1 MFDGYETKRNSHT
14 ERDGR
19 KETAMNTMDCIDIKA
34 KLSAIVDDQLDPAE
48 RHAAERHLVDCTE
61 CRTLIEEAERI
72 DASIAREGEL
82 IAHGGLPD
90 GFEAGVL
97 TRTVYADQP
106 RVIRPAWIAWSGW
119 VAAAASLTLA
129 VATVWIGSSA
139 PTAQDEQFATTGSGM
154 TSNPS
159 PATSERTET
168 SIAQPVSYTT
178 GFDLRSQTY
187 DGTFTPDV
195 WRVSSTSPAYT
206 SRSVA
211 PVERNDA
218 ESDLSRLSLADTE
231 ALYTVSLLLDLLA
244 DPNLDIPVNI
254 PQMQRAIESERLSE
268 RMGEIADQLEGR
280 ERRAILRAELVIH
293 RLAAYEAHEGEP
305 TRLREVIR
313 ESRLPDVISS
323 IITRWDESSRL

>member
-1 MFDGYETKRNSHT
+1 
-14 ERDGR
+14 
-19 KETAMNTMDCIDIKA
+19 MNTMDCTDIKA
-34 KLSAIVDDQLDPAE
+34 KLSAIVDDQLEPAE
-48 RHAAERHLVDCTE
+48 RHAAERHLVDCAD
-61 CRTLIEEAERI
+61 CRVLIEETERI

-97 TRTVYADQP
+97 SRTVYADRPQA
-106 RVIRPAWIAWSGW
+106 IRPAWIAWSGW

-129 VATVWIGSSA
+129 AATVWIGISP
-139 PTAQDEQFATTGSGM
+139 PTDQSEPFASHDPNRTAAASLG
-154 TSNPS
+154 
-159 PATSERTET
+159 PAERTGT
-168 SIAQPVSYTT
+168 SIAQSASYTT
-178 GFDLRSQTY
+178 GFDLRSQAY
-187 DGTFTPDV
+187 DGTFSPDT
-195 WRVSSTSPAYT
+195 WRVSSTSPAFT
-206 SRSVA
+206 SASVL

-231 ALYTVSLLLDLLA
+231 SLYTVSLLLDLLA
-244 DPNLDIPVNI
+244 DPDLDIPVNI
-254 PQMQRAIESERLSE
+254 PQMKRAIESERLPE

-293 RLAAYEAHEGEP
+293 RLATYEEDEGEP

-323 IITRWDESSRL
+323 IITRWDENSRL